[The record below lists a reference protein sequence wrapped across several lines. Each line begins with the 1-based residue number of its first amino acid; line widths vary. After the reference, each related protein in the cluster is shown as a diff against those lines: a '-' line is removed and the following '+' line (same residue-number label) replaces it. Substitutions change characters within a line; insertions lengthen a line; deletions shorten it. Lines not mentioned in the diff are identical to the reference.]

1 MSRCPMFVE
10 ELLVLQLLFSF
21 LLFQLVSQSHSLDLQ
36 LVEILWLDHSRGER
50 LFLDFLR
57 FVSRP
62 ELDSNCALVGRWR
75 RVNERGRC
83 ESLVKV

>member
-1 MSRCPMFVE
+1 MFVE
-10 ELLVLQLLFSF
+10 KLLVLQLLFSF

-50 LFLDFLR
+50 LILDFFC

-62 ELDSNCALVGRWR
+62 ELDSHRALVGRWR

-83 ESLVKV
+83 ESLIKV